1 MDEQR
6 DKWMNRYRWMDSKIN
21 RFVDMGVVYIVS
33 GLVIKIFNVVFCCWC
48 FCLIVNVMFI
58 IMMNLD

>member
-1 MDEQR
+1 
-6 DKWMNRYRWMDSKIN
+6 MNRYRWMDSKIN

-33 GLVIKIFNVVFCCWC
+33 GLVIKICNVVFCCWC